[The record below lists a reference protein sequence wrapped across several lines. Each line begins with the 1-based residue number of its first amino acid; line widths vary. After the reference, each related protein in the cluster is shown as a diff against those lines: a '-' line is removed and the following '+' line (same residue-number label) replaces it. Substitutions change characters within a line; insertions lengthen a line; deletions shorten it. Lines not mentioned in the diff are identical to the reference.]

1 MKKREGNIFAD
12 VVGGQ
17 ILLKIGLTRH
27 WKFILYLF
35 ALIVA
40 YISIQYGIRETQIRT
55 VQSQERVKSLRTEYT
70 GKNSTLLHI
79 SQKSEID
86 KMLKKIG
93 SQLHEPNEPPV
104 IIKAD

>member
-12 VVGGQ
+12 VIGGQ

-27 WKFILYLF
+27 WKFILYIF
-35 ALIVA
+35 ALIIA

-55 VQSQERVKSLRTEYT
+55 VQGQERVKSLRTEYT

-79 SQKSEID
+79 SQKGEID